1 MALAGTAFLAL
12 FNGFDP
18 ARDDEYNIWHSVE
31 HVPERLTMPGIV
43 RARRYVNRRDAELPY
58 FTLYELASI
67 EAMYSEAYLHLITH
81 PTAWTQR
88 MRASFGRFL
97 RVPCRMLAS
106 RGDGMGAALQ
116 AVILRGAHGE
126 APADAP
132 VRALADTLGRLDGIT
147 GVHVG
152 LLDDE
157 APPVPG
163 LQAAAPSDSASALV
177 VLLEA
182 QEESWLDRQ
191 RDAVDA
197 ALGRIGGAWSGP
209 EHRVYRLM
217 HMLDAGRS
225 SDETARLR
233 AG

>member
-18 ARDDEYNIWHSVE
+18 ARDDEYNVWHSVE

-43 RARRYVNRRDAELPY
+43 RARRYVNRQDAGLPY

-67 EAMYSEAYLHLITH
+67 DAMYSAAYLHLIMH

-88 MRASFGRFL
+88 MRVSFGRFL
-97 RVPCRMLAS
+97 RAPCRTLAS
-106 RGDGMGAALQ
+106 QGDGMGAAMQ
-116 AVILRGAHGE
+116 ATLLRGAHGE
-126 APADAP
+126 APAGPA
-132 VRALADTLGRLDGIT
+132 VRALADSLGRLDGIV

-152 LLDDE
+152 LIDDR

-177 VLLEA
+177 VLIEA
-182 QEESWLDRQ
+182 QEEHWLYRQ
-191 RDAVDA
+191 HDAIGA
-197 ALGRIGGAWSGP
+197 ALGGMGGSWGVP

-217 HMLDAGRS
+217 HVLDAGRS
-225 SDETARLR
+225 PEETARLR
-233 AG
+233 GG

>member
-1 MALAGTAFLAL
+1 
-12 FNGFDP
+12 
-18 ARDDEYNIWHSVE
+18 
-31 HVPERLTMPGIV
+31 
-43 RARRYVNRRDAELPY
+43 
-58 FTLYELASI
+58 
-67 EAMYSEAYLHLITH
+67 
-81 PTAWTQR
+81 
-88 MRASFGRFL
+88 
-97 RVPCRMLAS
+97 
-106 RGDGMGAALQ
+106 MGAALQ